1 MTPDHPAEVLI
12 PSPAQRRERNR
23 REMRDA
29 ILDAAE
35 LILRE
40 RGVAALNLNDVAQRV
55 GVRPPSLYKY
65 FPSKAALY
73 DALYAEGVR
82 LLHENDARIW
92 SAHPPGWEG
101 IEAWFRSRL
110 ALARAHRELYEL
122 VTSSPV
128 PGFAP
133 SEENVAAVFAAG
145 TVVSGAVEGAIEA
158 GVIAPGIPNRRA
170 MRLLFAACRGVIAE
184 ALGKEPIDPDS
195 ERTEDALSDCLAL
208 FRTAWTPQPRPRR
221 APASRDGPR

>member
-1 MTPDHPAEVLI
+1 MAHDSRSDAIIL
-12 PSPAQRRERNR
+12 SPTLRQQRNR
-23 REMRDA
+23 REMLDA
-29 ILDAAE
+29 ILDAAQI
-35 LILRE
+35 ILHE

-82 LLHENDARIW
+82 LMHENDERIW
-92 SAHPPGWEG
+92 AAYPPSWEG

-128 PGFAP
+128 PGFVP
-133 SEENVAAVFAAG
+133 SEANVTAAYATG
-145 TVVSGAVEGAIEA
+145 SLLQRTLEEA
-158 GVIAPGIPNRRA
+158 TLVGVIATGIPSQRA
-170 MRLLFAACRGVIAE
+170 RRLLFAACRGVIAE
-184 ALGKEPIDPDS
+184 ALGKEPTDPDT
-195 ERTEDALSDCLAL
+195 ERAENALGDCLTL
-208 FRTAWTPQPRPRR
+208 FRKGWTPQR
-221 APASRDGPR
+221 SRDGPC

>member
-1 MTPDHPAEVLI
+1 MADIPRPDTII
-12 PSPAQRRERNR
+12 PSPVQRQQRNR
-23 REMRDA
+23 REMLDA
-29 ILDAAE
+29 ILAAAE
-35 LILRE
+35 RILHE
-40 RGVAALNLNDVAQRV
+40 RGVAALNLNEVAQRV

-82 LLHENDARIW
+82 LIGENDARIW
-92 SAHPPGWEG
+92 AAYPPGWEG

-133 SEENVAAVFAAG
+133 SAANVAAVKAAG
-145 TVVSGAVEGAIEA
+145 AVVTRALDDAIEA
-158 GVIAPGIPNRRA
+158 GVIAPGIPNLRA
-170 MRLLFAACRGVIAE
+170 LRLLFALSRGVIAE
-184 ALGKEPIDPDS
+184 ALGKEPIDPDAD
-195 ERTEDALSDCLAL
+195 RAEDATGDCLAL
-208 FRTAWTPQPRPRR
+208 LRTAWTPQR
-221 APASRDGPR
+221 SRDGPR

>member
-1 MTPDHPAEVLI
+1 MAHDARSDAIIL
-12 PSPAQRRERNR
+12 SPTQRQQRNR
-23 REMRDA
+23 REMFDA
-29 ILDAAE
+29 ILDAAQI
-35 LILRE
+35 ILHE

-82 LLHENDARIW
+82 LMHENDERIW
-92 SAHPPGWEG
+92 AAYPPGWEG

-128 PGFAP
+128 PGFVP
-133 SEENVAAVFAAG
+133 SEENLTAVFAAG
-145 TVVSGAVEGAIEA
+145 AVVSGAVGKAIA
-158 GVIAPGIPNRRA
+158 SGVIAPDIPARRA
-170 MRLLFAACRGVIAE
+170 MRLLFAASRGVIAE
-184 ALGKEPIDPDS
+184 ALGKEPIDPDAD
-195 ERTEDALSDCLAL
+195 RAEDALNDCLAL
-208 FRTAWTPQPRPRR
+208 FRKGWMPQR
-221 APASRDGPR
+221 SRDGPC

>member
-1 MTPDHPAEVLI
+1 MTQNHRSVALI
-12 PSPAQRRERNR
+12 PTPAQRRERNR
-23 REMRDA
+23 REMLDA
-29 ILDAAE
+29 ILDAAQI
-35 LILRE
+35 ILRE

-82 LLHENDARIW
+82 LLHENDVRIW
-92 SAHPPGWEG
+92 AAYPPSWEG

-128 PGFAP
+128 PGFVP
-133 SEENVAAVFAAG
+133 SEENVVAAFAAG
-145 TVVSGAVEGAIEA
+145 AVVSGAVERAIAE
-158 GVIAPGIPNRRA
+158 GVIAPGIPGRRA
-170 MRLLFAACRGVIAE
+170 MRLLFAASRGVIAE
-184 ALGKEPIDPDS
+184 ALGKEPIDPDGD
-195 ERTEDALSDCLAL
+195 RAEDALGDCLTL
-208 FRTAWTPQPRPRR
+208 FRTAWAPQR
-221 APASRDGPR
+221 SRDGPL